1 MRVALK
7 IITLPHLNFN
17 KMILHIFLILS
28 GLILSVELMR
38 QIPIIGDELEGAIKF
53 LSKYSRLIGGVTLIL
68 GLLKIF
74 GNPFT
79 SLVAITV
86 GLVLLVDHLDEIPA
100 AGGPLKTL
108 AQTVEPFDEWI
119 GLGGVIIG
127 IIWLLF

>member
-1 MRVALK
+1 
-7 IITLPHLNFN
+7 
-17 KMILHIFLILS
+17 MILHIFLILS

-127 IIWLLF
+127 VIWLLF